1 MADFDVRELFG
12 GAIISRLPR
21 DYIDASDLRQIPDH
35 QEVFLS
41 PKTLTSIIIEINQYV
56 PSPDDAAAV
65 HYHFK
70 DVMPTTDR
78 LESALA
84 SPTQVEMPAMKDYPA
99 YFLIGTIIEPVVDKK
114 VPSALPVEWQQAPA
128 TKEVKTVVYQLVVRM
143 KKYET
148 DLCVRINVPLKELD
162 LQGKIKEEEDYVKG
176 IMEEIVK
183 SLEVK
188 DFGLF
193 GSE

>member
-1 MADFDVRELFG
+1 MADFDIRELFG

-56 PSPDDAAAV
+56 PFPDDAAAV

-78 LESALA
+78 LESDLA
-84 SPTQVEMPAMKDYPA
+84 TPMQVDMPAMKDYPT
-99 YFLIGTIIEPVVDKK
+99 YFLTGTIIEPVVDKK
-114 VPSALPVEWQQAPA
+114 VPSALPVEWQQTPA

-148 DLCVRINVPLKELD
+148 DLCVRINVPFKELEV
-162 LQGKIKEEEDYVKG
+162 QGKVKEEEDYVKG

-188 DFGLF
+188 DFELF